1 MAASHLLALDREC
14 GTMSKHSS
22 SGRDHWL
29 DTPLW
34 VRFGDQGFEYL
45 DLSRCWQ
52 VLLTVGLFHL
62 GGHHLPRY
70 SGAAAR

>member
-1 MAASHLLALDREC
+1 MLGEWA
-14 GTMSKHSS
+14 GTI
-22 SGRDHWL
+22 GW

-34 VRFGDQGFEYL
+34 AWFGDQGFEYL

-52 VLLTVGLFHL
+52 VLLTLGLFHL

-70 SGAAAR
+70 SGAAAA